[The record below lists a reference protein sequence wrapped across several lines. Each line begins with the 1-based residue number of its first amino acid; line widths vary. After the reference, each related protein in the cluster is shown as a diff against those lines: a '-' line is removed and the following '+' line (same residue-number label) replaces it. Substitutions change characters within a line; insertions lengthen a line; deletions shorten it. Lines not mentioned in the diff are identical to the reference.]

1 MASLKGDVSS
11 QGKGVVDAIS
21 APSGIDYS
29 EYTTLIITK
38 FIQILGA
45 ALILIIAYFIINRL
59 KKYFEK
65 VETTHEQQRMA
76 LNILEKITTG
86 FIIVI
91 SITLALKTVGLDMSL
106 LVSVGLLGLSYGLK
120 DVIKNYIAGI
130 LIFLKSPFKIG
141 DIVKIKKF
149 IGKVEKMEL
158 QSTTLKTFDQRDIT
172 IYNSEIMTR
181 SIENYSRYPIRRME
195 INVNMG
201 YGSDMEK
208 AVRIFDK
215 ILSSHTH
222 VLKTPKH
229 SIIFKKFT
237 ENSVITQL
245 KFWVQLPCNM
255 LNIRSNLA
263 WQINQ
268 AFDEASIFAPYSKG
282 FEANENYTLNSD
294 RQSRIKAFYS
304 SPIVTELQTAQIAA
318 QTTQSAG
325 QPAQPG
331 QTAQPAIEIFDAD
344 EPSTEDDL

>member
-1 MASLKGDVSS
+1 MASLKGDVGS

-21 APSGIDYS
+21 APSDIDYS

-38 FIQILGA
+38 FIQVLGA
-45 ALILIIAYFIINRL
+45 VLILIIAYFIINRL
-59 KKYFEK
+59 RKYFEK
-65 VETTHEQQRMA
+65 AETTHEQQKMA

-86 FIIVI
+86 FVIVI
-91 SITLALKTVGLDMSL
+91 AITLALKTVGLDMSL

-141 DIVKIKKF
+141 DIVKIKRF
-149 IGKVEKMEL
+149 IGKVERMEL

-172 IYNSEIMTR
+172 IYNSEIMTK
-181 SIENYSRYPIRRME
+181 SIENYSRYPVRRME

-201 YGSDMEK
+201 YGSDIEK

-215 ILSSHTH
+215 ILNNHQH

-255 LNIRSNLA
+255 LDIRSNLA

-294 RQSRIKAFYS
+294 RQSRIKTFYS
-304 SPIVTELQTAQIAA
+304 SPIVTELQTAQAAA

-325 QPAQPG
+325 QTAQAG
-331 QTAQPAIEIFDAD
+331 QAAQPAIEILDAD

>member
-1 MASLKGDVSS
+1 MASLKGDISS
-11 QGKGVVDAIS
+11 KGKDVVDSIS
-21 APSGIDYS
+21 APSNIDYN
-29 EYTTLIITK
+29 EYLALIITK
-38 FIQILGA
+38 FLQVVGA
-45 ALILIIAYFIINRL
+45 VAILIIAYFIMNRL
-59 KKYFEK
+59 RKYFEK
-65 VETTHEQQRMA
+65 VETTHEQQKMA
-76 LNILEKITTG
+76 LNVMEKITTG
-86 FIIVI
+86 FIVVI
-91 SITLALKTVGLDMSL
+91 AITLALKTVGLDMSL

-172 IYNSEIMTR
+172 IYNSDIMTK
-181 SIENYSRYPIRRME
+181 SIENYSRYPVRRME

-215 ILSSHTH
+215 ILSSHQH

-255 LNIRSNLA
+255 LDIRSNLA

-294 RQSRIKAFYS
+294 RQSRIKTFYA
-304 SPIVTELQTAQIAA
+304 SPIITELQAAA
-318 QTTQSAG
+318 QTAQAG
-325 QPAQPG
+325 QPSQPG
-331 QTAQPAIEIFDAD
+331 QTTQPTIEIFDAD

>member
-1 MASLKGDVSS
+1 MASLKGDVGGNS
-11 QGKGVVDAIS
+11 KGVVDAIS
-21 APSGIDYS
+21 APTDIDYGQ
-29 EYTTLIITK
+29 YATLIITK
-38 FIQILGA
+38 FIQVLGA

-65 VETTHEQQRMA
+65 TETTHEQQKMA

-86 FIIVI
+86 FIVVI
-91 SITLALKTVGLDMSL
+91 AITLALKTVGLDMSL

-149 IGKVEKMEL
+149 VGKVEKMEL

-172 IYNSEIMTR
+172 IYNSDIMTK

-208 AVRIFDK
+208 AVRIFEK
-215 ILSSHTH
+215 ILSGHPQ

-245 KFWVQLPCNM
+245 KFWIQLPCNM
-255 LNIRSNLA
+255 LDVRSHLA

-294 RQSRIKAFYS
+294 RQARIKAFYS
-304 SPIVTELQTAQIAA
+304 SPIIMAEMQTAQ
-318 QTTQSAG
+318 TGTQASTPG
-325 QPAQPG
+325 QPNQP
-331 QTAQPAIEIFDAD
+331 TVEIFDAD
-344 EPSTEDDL
+344 EPSIEDDI